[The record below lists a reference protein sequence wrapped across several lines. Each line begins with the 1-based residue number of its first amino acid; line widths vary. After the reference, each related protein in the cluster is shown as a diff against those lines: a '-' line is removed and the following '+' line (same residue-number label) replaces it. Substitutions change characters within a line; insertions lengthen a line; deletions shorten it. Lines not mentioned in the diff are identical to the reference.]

1 MNGLK
6 MYHHNKE
13 VFPVPIKTGLTNFL
27 NFLNLNKRGVCVV
40 TGHNI
45 ISYDVPVL
53 VNAFRNCCLVNLF
66 LENVQGICDTLP
78 VFKVTNPGLT
88 SYSQVNLYNQVIGES
103 YQAHDSL
110 QDAMALKRL
119 LVHLNPDVNT
129 KLCHTYSLESAIKR
143 IEYSEMG
150 TNLMST
156 LVPLVDSKSISKG
169 IAHKIAFSGLSFIHI
184 KLAFDT
190 NGRQGV
196 EDVLT
201 EDFQGKARVTRSR
214 KILDSLCDFLER
226 FCASEV

>member
-13 VFPVPIKTGLTNFL
+13 VSPVSIKTGLRNFL
-27 NFLNLNKRGVCVV
+27 NFLNVNKSGVCVV

-53 VNAFRNCCLVNLF
+53 VNAFRNCTCCLVNLSLF
-66 LENVQGICDTLP
+66 LENVQGICDTLL
-78 VFKVTNPGLT
+78 VFKATNQGLT
-88 SYSQVNLYNQVIGES
+88 SYSQVNLYNQVMGES
-103 YQAHDSL
+103 YQARESL
-110 QDAMALKRL
+110 QDAMALNKI
-119 LVHLNPDVNT
+119 LVHLNLDIHT
-129 KLCHTYSLESAIKR
+129 KLCHNYSLESDIKR

-156 LVPLVDSKSISKG
+156 LGGTKLISKG
-169 IAHKIAFSGLSFIHI
+169 NAHKIAFSGLSFVHI
-184 KLAFDT
+184 KLAFQR

-201 EDFQGKARVTRSR
+201 ENYQGEARVTLSR
-214 KILDSLCDFLER
+214 TILDF
-226 FCASEV
+226 